1 MAGDLMFQPYAEYH
15 ARNPLPICGTIHGG
29 AWRITETPKSAIRR
43 VTFAR
48 DAIEDFSTAKRH
60 QDRLAP
66 SPTQAAKKPPVFDKY
81 AAVLSKRKWISS
93 SEVADALCSSREA
106 VNKFLSAHRDKLH
119 KRQENS
125 GKGFL
130 VNYWKLK

>member
-29 AWRITETPKSAIRR
+29 AGRITEPPKSAIRK

-60 QDRLAP
+60 QDRPKPA
-66 SPTQAAKKPPVFDKY
+66 PTQTAKKPTVFDKY
-81 AAVLSKRKWISS
+81 AAVLSKRKWTSS

-106 VNKFLSAHRDKLH
+106 VNKYLSANREKLH

>member
-29 AWRITETPKSAIRR
+29 AGRITEPPKSAIRK

-48 DAIEDFSTAKRH
+48 DSIEDFSTAKRH
-60 QDRLAP
+60 QDRPKPA
-66 SPTQAAKKPPVFDKY
+66 PTQTAKKPTVFDKY
-81 AAVLSKRKWISS
+81 AAVLSKRKWTSS

-106 VNKFLSAHRDKLH
+106 VNKYLSANREKLH

>member
-1 MAGDLMFQPYAEYH
+1 MFAHAEYH
-15 ARNPLPICGTIHGG
+15 STYPLPICGTICGG
-29 AWRITETPKSAIRR
+29 AWRIAETPKSAIRK

-48 DAIEDFSTAKRH
+48 DSIEDFSTAKRH
-60 QDRLAP
+60 QDKQKTA
-66 SPTQAAKKPPVFDKY
+66 PTQTAKKPPVFDKY
-81 AAVLSKRKWISS
+81 AAVLSKRKWTSS
-93 SEVADALCSSREA
+93 SEVAEALGYAREA

>member
-1 MAGDLMFQPYAEYH
+1 MAGDLMFAHAEYH
-15 ARNPLPICGTIHGG
+15 STYPLPICGTIHGG
-29 AWRITETPKSAIRR
+29 AWRITEPPKSAIRK

-48 DAIEDFSTAKRH
+48 DSIEDFSTAKRH
-60 QDRLAP
+60 QDRPKPA
-66 SPTQAAKKPPVFDKY
+66 PTQTAKKPTVFDKY
-81 AAVLSKRKWISS
+81 AAVLSKRKWTSS

-106 VNKFLSAHRDKLH
+106 VNKYLSANREKLH

>member
-1 MAGDLMFQPYAEYH
+1 MAGDLMFAHAEYH
-15 ARNPLPICGTIHGG
+15 STYPLPICGTIHGG
-29 AWRITETPKSAIRR
+29 AWRISETPKSAIRK

-48 DAIEDFSTAKRH
+48 DSLEDFATAGPYHER
-60 QDRLAP
+60 
-66 SPTQAAKKPPVFDKY
+66 KKPIALPKEKKPTVFDKY
-81 AAVLSKRKWISS
+81 AAVLSKRKWTSS
-93 SEVADALCSSREA
+93 SEIAESLGYAREA

-119 KRQENS
+119 KRQANT

>member
-1 MAGDLMFQPYAEYH
+1 MFAHAEYH

-29 AWRITETPKSAIRR
+29 AGRITEPPKSAIRK

-48 DAIEDFSTAKRH
+48 DSIEDFSTAKRH
-60 QDRLAP
+60 QDRPKPA
-66 SPTQAAKKPPVFDKY
+66 PTQTAKKPTVFDKY
-81 AAVLSKRKWISS
+81 AAVLSKRKWTSS

-106 VNKFLSAHRDKLH
+106 VNKYLSANREKLH

>member
-1 MAGDLMFQPYAEYH
+1 MFSHSEYNS
-15 ARNPLPICGTIHGG
+15 AYPLPICGTIHGG
-29 AWRITETPKSAIRR
+29 ALRITETPKSAIRR

-81 AAVLSKRKWISS
+81 AAVLSKRKWTSS
-93 SEVADALCSSREA
+93 SEVAEALGYAREA

>member
-1 MAGDLMFQPYAEYH
+1 MTPHAEYH
-15 ARNPLPICGTIHGG
+15 NTYPLPICGTIHGG
-29 AWRITETPKSAIRR
+29 AWRITEPPKSAIRK

-48 DAIEDFSTAKRH
+48 DSIEDFSTAKRH
-60 QDRLAP
+60 QDRPKPA
-66 SPTQAAKKPPVFDKY
+66 PTQTAKKPPVFDKY
-81 AAVLSKRKWISS
+81 AAVLSKRKWTSS

-106 VNKFLSAHRDKLH
+106 VNKYLSANREKLH

>member
-1 MAGDLMFQPYAEYH
+1 MTPHAEYH
-15 ARNPLPICGTIHGG
+15 STYPLPICGTIHGG
-29 AWRITETPKSAIRR
+29 AGRITEPPKSAIRK

-48 DAIEDFSTAKRH
+48 DSIEDFSTAKRH
-60 QDRLAP
+60 QDRPKPA
-66 SPTQAAKKPPVFDKY
+66 PTQTAKKPTVFDKY
-81 AAVLSKRKWISS
+81 AAVLSKRKWTSS

-106 VNKFLSAHRDKLH
+106 VNKYLSANREKLH

>member
-1 MAGDLMFQPYAEYH
+1 MFAHAEYH
-15 ARNPLPICGTIHGG
+15 STYPLPICGTIHGG
-29 AWRITETPKSAIRR
+29 ALQITEPPKSAIRK

-48 DAIEDFSTAKRH
+48 DSIEDFSTAKRH
-60 QDRLAP
+60 QDRPKPA
-66 SPTQAAKKPPVFDKY
+66 PTQTAKKPTVFDKY
-81 AAVLSKRKWISS
+81 AAVLSKRKWTSS

-106 VNKFLSAHRDKLH
+106 VNKYLSANREKLH

>member
-1 MAGDLMFQPYAEYH
+1 MFAHAEYH
-15 ARNPLPICGTIHGG
+15 STYPLPICGTSHGG
-29 AWRITETPKSAIRR
+29 AWRIAETPKSAIRK

-48 DAIEDFSTAKRH
+48 DSIEDFSTAKRH
-60 QDRLAP
+60 QDRKKTA
-66 SPTQAAKKPPVFDKY
+66 PTQTAKKPPVFDKY
-81 AAVLSKRKWISS
+81 AAVMSKRKWTSS
-93 SEVADALCSSREA
+93 SEVAEALGYAREA

-119 KRQENS
+119 KRQANT

>member
-1 MAGDLMFQPYAEYH
+1 MAGDLMFAHAEYH
-15 ARNPLPICGTIHGG
+15 STYPLPICGTIHGG
-29 AWRITETPKSAIRR
+29 AFRITEPPKSAIRK

-48 DAIEDFSTAKRH
+48 DSIEDFSTAKRH
-60 QDRLAP
+60 QDRPKPA
-66 SPTQAAKKPPVFDKY
+66 PTQTAKKPTVFDKY
-81 AAVLSKRKWISS
+81 AAVLSKRKWTSS

-106 VNKFLSAHRDKLH
+106 VNKYLSANREKLH

>member
-1 MAGDLMFQPYAEYH
+1 MFAHAEYH
-15 ARNPLPICGTIHGG
+15 STYPLPICGTIHGG
-29 AWRITETPKSAIRR
+29 AWRITEPPKSAIRK

-48 DAIEDFSTAKRH
+48 DSIEDFSTAKRH
-60 QDRLAP
+60 QDRPKPA
-66 SPTQAAKKPPVFDKY
+66 PTQTAKKPTVFDKY
-81 AAVLSKRKWISS
+81 AAVLSKRKWTSS

-106 VNKFLSAHRDKLH
+106 VNKYLSANREKLH

>member
-1 MAGDLMFQPYAEYH
+1 MFQPYAEYH

-29 AWRITETPKSAIRR
+29 AWRITEPPKSAIRK

-48 DAIEDFSTAKRH
+48 DSIEDFSTAKRH
-60 QDRLAP
+60 QDRPKPA
-66 SPTQAAKKPPVFDKY
+66 PTQTAKKPTVFDKY
-81 AAVLSKRKWISS
+81 AAVLSKRKWTSS

-106 VNKFLSAHRDKLH
+106 VNKYLSANREKLH
-119 KRQENS
+119 KRQANT

>member
-1 MAGDLMFQPYAEYH
+1 MAGDLMFAHAEYH
-15 ARNPLPICGTIHGG
+15 STYPLPICGTIHGG
-29 AWRITETPKSAIRR
+29 AWRIAETPKSAIRK

-48 DAIEDFSTAKRH
+48 DSIEDFSTAKRH
-60 QDRLAP
+60 QDRPKPA
-66 SPTQAAKKPPVFDKY
+66 PTQTAKKPTVFDKY
-81 AAVLSKRKWISS
+81 AAVLSKRKWTSS

-106 VNKFLSAHRDKLH
+106 VNKYLRANREKLH

>member
-1 MAGDLMFQPYAEYH
+1 MFAHAEYYSTY
-15 ARNPLPICGTIHGG
+15 PLPICGTICGG
-29 AWRITETPKSAIRR
+29 AWRIAETPKSAIRK

-60 QDRLAP
+60 RDRP
-66 SPTQAAKKPPVFDKY
+66 SPAPTQAAKKPPVFDKY
-81 AAVLSKRKWISS
+81 AAVMSKRKWTSS
-93 SEVADALCSSREA
+93 SEIAESLGYAREA

>member
-1 MAGDLMFQPYAEYH
+1 MNFQPHAEYH
-15 ARNPLPICGTIHGG
+15 STYPLPICGTIHGG
-29 AWRITETPKSAIRR
+29 ALQITEPPKSAIRK

-48 DAIEDFSTAKRH
+48 DSIEDFSTAKRH
-60 QDRLAP
+60 QDRPKPA
-66 SPTQAAKKPPVFDKY
+66 PTQTAKKPTVFDKY
-81 AAVLSKRKWISS
+81 AAVLSKRKWTSS

-106 VNKFLSAHRDKLH
+106 VNKYLSANREKLH

>member
-1 MAGDLMFQPYAEYH
+1 MNFQPPAEYH

-29 AWRITETPKSAIRR
+29 AWRITEPPKSAIRK

-48 DAIEDFSTAKRH
+48 DSIEDFSTAKRH
-60 QDRLAP
+60 QDRPKPA
-66 SPTQAAKKPPVFDKY
+66 PTQTAKKPTVFDKY
-81 AAVLSKRKWISS
+81 AAVLSKRKWTSS

-106 VNKFLSAHRDKLH
+106 VNKYLSANREKLH

>member
-1 MAGDLMFQPYAEYH
+1 MIYH
-15 ARNPLPICGTIHGG
+15 ATEAARPLPCPVPLSVVLFGEINRNPVK
-29 AWRITETPKSAIRR
+29 ARK

-48 DAIEDFSTAKRH
+48 DSIEDFSTAKRH
-60 QDRLAP
+60 HDRPKTA
-66 SPTQAAKKPPVFDKY
+66 PTQTAKKPPVFDKY

-106 VNKFLSAHRDKLH
+106 VNKFLSAHREKLH
-119 KRQENS
+119 KRQENT

>member
-1 MAGDLMFQPYAEYH
+1 MAGDLMFAHAEYH
-15 ARNPLPICGTIHGG
+15 STYPLPICGTIHGG

-93 SEVADALCSSREA
+93 SEVAESLGYAREA

>member
-1 MAGDLMFQPYAEYH
+1 MAGDLMFAHAEYH
-15 ARNPLPICGTIHGG
+15 STYPLPICGTIHGG
-29 AWRITETPKSAIRR
+29 AGRITEPPKSAIRK

-48 DAIEDFSTAKRH
+48 DSIEDFSTAKRH
-60 QDRLAP
+60 QDRPKPA
-66 SPTQAAKKPPVFDKY
+66 PTQTAKKPTVFDKY
-81 AAVLSKRKWISS
+81 AAVLSKRKWTSS

-106 VNKFLSAHRDKLH
+106 VNKYLSANREKLH

>member
-1 MAGDLMFQPYAEYH
+1 MFAHAEYH
-15 ARNPLPICGTIHGG
+15 STYPLPICGTICGG
-29 AWRITETPKSAIRR
+29 SWRIAETPKSAIRR

-48 DAIEDFSTAKRH
+48 DAIEDFSTAKRN

-81 AAVLSKRKWISS
+81 AAVMSKRKWTSS
-93 SEVADALCSSREA
+93 SEVAEALGYAREA

-119 KRQENS
+119 KRQANT

>member
-1 MAGDLMFQPYAEYH
+1 MFAHAEYH
-15 ARNPLPICGTIHGG
+15 STYPLPICGTIHGG
-29 AWRITETPKSAIRR
+29 AGRITEPPKSAIRK

-48 DAIEDFSTAKRH
+48 DSIEDFSTAKRH
-60 QDRLAP
+60 QDRKKTA
-66 SPTQAAKKPPVFDKY
+66 PTQTAKKPTVFDKY
-81 AAVLSKRKWISS
+81 AAVLSKRKWTSS

-106 VNKFLSAHRDKLH
+106 VNKYLSANREKLH
-119 KRQENS
+119 KRQANT

>member
-1 MAGDLMFQPYAEYH
+1 MFQPYAEYH

-29 AWRITETPKSAIRR
+29 AGRITEPPKSAIRK

-48 DAIEDFSTAKRH
+48 DSLEDFATAGPYHER
-60 QDRLAP
+60 
-66 SPTQAAKKPPVFDKY
+66 KKPIAPPKEKKPTVFDKY
-81 AAVLSKRKWISS
+81 AAVLSKRKWTSS
-93 SEVADALCSSREA
+93 SEVAESLGYAREA

-119 KRQENS
+119 KRQANT

>member
-1 MAGDLMFQPYAEYH
+1 MFQPYAEYL

-29 AWRITETPKSAIRR
+29 AWRITEPPKSAIRK

-48 DAIEDFSTAKRH
+48 DSIEDFSTAKRH
-60 QDRLAP
+60 QDRPKPA
-66 SPTQAAKKPPVFDKY
+66 PTQTAKKPTVFDKY
-81 AAVLSKRKWISS
+81 AAVLSKRKWTSS

-106 VNKFLSAHRDKLH
+106 VNKYLSANREKLH

>member
-29 AWRITETPKSAIRR
+29 AWRITEPPKSAIRK

-48 DAIEDFSTAKRH
+48 DSIEDFSTAKRH
-60 QDRLAP
+60 QDRPKPA
-66 SPTQAAKKPPVFDKY
+66 PTQTAKKPTVFDKY
-81 AAVLSKRKWISS
+81 AAVLSKRKWTSS

-106 VNKFLSAHRDKLH
+106 VNKYLSANREKLH

>member
-1 MAGDLMFQPYAEYH
+1 MFAHAEYH
-15 ARNPLPICGTIHGG
+15 STYPLPICGTIHGG

-60 QDRLAP
+60 QDRPKPA
-66 SPTQAAKKPPVFDKY
+66 PTQTAKKPTVFDKY
-81 AAVLSKRKWISS
+81 AAVLSKRKWTSS

-106 VNKFLSAHRDKLH
+106 VNKYLSANREKLH

>member
-1 MAGDLMFQPYAEYH
+1 MFAHAEYH
-15 ARNPLPICGTIHGG
+15 STYPLPICGTIHGG
-29 AWRITETPKSAIRR
+29 AWRITETPKSAIRK

-48 DAIEDFSTAKRH
+48 DSIEDFSTAKRH
-60 QDRLAP
+60 QDRKKTA
-66 SPTQAAKKPPVFDKY
+66 PTQTAKKPPVFDKY
-81 AAVLSKRKWISS
+81 AAVLSKRKWTSS

-106 VNKFLSAHRDKLH
+106 VNKYLSANREKLH

>member
-1 MAGDLMFQPYAEYH
+1 MFQPYAEYH

-29 AWRITETPKSAIRR
+29 AGRITEPPKSAIRK

-48 DAIEDFSTAKRH
+48 DSIEDFSTAKRH
-60 QDRLAP
+60 QDRPKPA
-66 SPTQAAKKPPVFDKY
+66 PTQTAKKPTVFDKY
-81 AAVLSKRKWISS
+81 AAVLSKRKWTSS

-106 VNKFLSAHRDKLH
+106 VNKYLSANREKLH

>member
-1 MAGDLMFQPYAEYH
+1 MFAHAEYH
-15 ARNPLPICGTIHGG
+15 STYPLPICGTFCGG
-29 AWRITETPKSAIRR
+29 AFRIVETPKSAIRK

-48 DAIEDFSTAKRH
+48 DSLEDFATAGPYNER
-60 QDRLAP
+60 
-66 SPTQAAKKPPVFDKY
+66 KKPITPPKEKKLTVFDKY
-81 AAVLSKRKWISS
+81 AAVLSKRKWTSS
-93 SEVADALCSSREA
+93 SEVAESLGYAREE

>member
-1 MAGDLMFQPYAEYH
+1 MTPHAEYH
-15 ARNPLPICGTIHGG
+15 STYPLPICGTIHGG
-29 AWRITETPKSAIRR
+29 AWRITEPPKSAIRK

-48 DAIEDFSTAKRH
+48 DSIEDFSTAKRH
-60 QDRLAP
+60 QDRPKPA
-66 SPTQAAKKPPVFDKY
+66 PTQTAKKPTVFDKY
-81 AAVLSKRKWISS
+81 AAVLSKRKWTSS

-106 VNKFLSAHRDKLH
+106 VNKYLSANREKLH

>member
-1 MAGDLMFQPYAEYH
+1 MFAHAEYH

-29 AWRITETPKSAIRR
+29 AWRITEPPKSAIRK

-48 DAIEDFSTAKRH
+48 DSIEDFSTAKRH
-60 QDRLAP
+60 QDRPKPA
-66 SPTQAAKKPPVFDKY
+66 PTQTAKKPTVFDKY
-81 AAVLSKRKWISS
+81 AAVLSKRKWTSS

-106 VNKFLSAHRDKLH
+106 VNKYLSANREKLH

>member
-1 MAGDLMFQPYAEYH
+1 MFAHAEYH
-15 ARNPLPICGTIHGG
+15 STYPLPICGTICGG
-29 AWRITETPKSAIRR
+29 AWRIAETPKSAIRK

-48 DAIEDFSTAKRH
+48 DSIEDFSTAKRH
-60 QDRLAP
+60 QDRKKTA
-66 SPTQAAKKPPVFDKY
+66 PTQTAKKPPVFDKY
-81 AAVLSKRKWISS
+81 AAVLSKRKWTSS
-93 SEVADALCSSREA
+93 SEVAEALGYAREA

-119 KRQENS
+119 KRQANT

>member
-1 MAGDLMFQPYAEYH
+1 MFAHAEYH
-15 ARNPLPICGTIHGG
+15 STYPLPICGTIHGG
-29 AWRITETPKSAIRR
+29 AWRITEPPKSAIRK

-48 DAIEDFSTAKRH
+48 DSLEDFTAAGPYHERKKPIT
-60 QDRLAP
+60 LP
-66 SPTQAAKKPPVFDKY
+66 KEKKPPVFDKY
-81 AAVLSKRKWISS
+81 AAVLSKRKWTSS

-106 VNKFLSAHRDKLH
+106 VNKYLSANREKLH

>member
-1 MAGDLMFQPYAEYH
+1 MTPHAEYH

-29 AWRITETPKSAIRR
+29 AGRITEPPKSAIRK

-48 DAIEDFSTAKRH
+48 DSIEDFSTAKRH
-60 QDRLAP
+60 QDRPKPA
-66 SPTQAAKKPPVFDKY
+66 PTQTAKKPTVFDKY
-81 AAVLSKRKWISS
+81 AAVLSKRKWTSS

-106 VNKFLSAHRDKLH
+106 VNKYLSANREKLH

>member
-1 MAGDLMFQPYAEYH
+1 MFQPYAEYH

-29 AWRITETPKSAIRR
+29 AGRITEPPKSAIRK

-48 DAIEDFSTAKRH
+48 DSLEDFATAGPYHER
-60 QDRLAP
+60 
-66 SPTQAAKKPPVFDKY
+66 KKPVTLPKEKKPTVFEKY

-106 VNKFLSAHRDKLH
+106 VNKFLSAHREKLH

>member
-1 MAGDLMFQPYAEYH
+1 MAGDLMFAHAEYH
-15 ARNPLPICGTIHGG
+15 STYPLPICGTIHGG
-29 AWRITETPKSAIRR
+29 AWRITEPPKSAIRK

-48 DAIEDFSTAKRH
+48 DSIEDFSTAKRH
-60 QDRLAP
+60 QDRKKTA
-66 SPTQAAKKPPVFDKY
+66 PTQTAKKPPVFDKY
-81 AAVLSKRKWISS
+81 AAVLSKRKWTSS
-93 SEVADALCSSREA
+93 SEIAESLGYAREA

-119 KRQENS
+119 KRQANT